1 MTTDEFP
8 DDPLHGAYTMTEEN
22 ASEFALWCNG
32 KLVQETDAEDPKKT
46 FWAVNYQ
53 GVDEVER
60 AHAGDMLI
68 FDPEKNAYVK
78 L

>member
-1 MTTDEFP
+1 MDEKI
-8 DDPLHGAYTMTEEN
+8 HGSYTMTEEN
-22 ASEFALWCNG
+22 AAEFALWCNG

-53 GVDEVER
+53 GIDDVER
-60 AHAGDMLI
+60 AHAGDTLVW
-68 FDPEKNAYVK
+68 DHEKIAYVK